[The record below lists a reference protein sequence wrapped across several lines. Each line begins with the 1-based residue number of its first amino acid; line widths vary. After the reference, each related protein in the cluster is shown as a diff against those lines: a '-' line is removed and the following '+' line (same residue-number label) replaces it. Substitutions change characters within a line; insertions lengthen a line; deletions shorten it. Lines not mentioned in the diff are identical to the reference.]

1 MTGWSKYKII
11 KDDGDGIGL
20 TERYQKTIVN
30 AIVQDMLATISISSN
45 KCNRKNRNKRLKK
58 KKSKRKQ
65 TNVSF
70 IREMWII

>member
-1 MTGWSKYKII
+1 MTGWSKYKIM
-11 KDDGDGIGL
+11 KDDGDSIGL
-20 TERYQKTIVN
+20 TERYQKTVVNEIVL
-30 AIVQDMLATISISSN
+30 DMLATISISSN
-45 KCNRKNRNKRLKK
+45 KCNRKNKNRRLKK